1 MHHYFDVLKTTHE
14 KINKDPMCIYL
25 SNYMFIHPSICY
37 QTWVC
42 LLTAQKPIIERQ
54 MSVEGKGAL
63 IKKAYKWE
71 EGGLRSETTSQD
83 YAWSWLLLK
92 GKGYKKRD
100 TKKKRKEGKNL
111 QESLRQQVGSWIL
124 LHGVQ
129 TLTFLS
135 DIFLPMW
142 IACRIAKGA
151 VGDR

>member
-1 MHHYFDVLKTTHE
+1 MYHYFDVLKTTHE

-63 IKKAYKWE
+63 IKKAYKWK

-100 TKKKRKEGKNL
+100 TKKKEKRGEESAGIIEAAGWVLDSSPWSADSDSLFRHFLAHVNCL
-111 QESLRQQVGSWIL
+111 Q
-124 LHGVQ
+124 
-129 TLTFLS
+129 
-135 DIFLPMW
+135 D
-142 IACRIAKGA
+142 C
-151 VGDR
+151 